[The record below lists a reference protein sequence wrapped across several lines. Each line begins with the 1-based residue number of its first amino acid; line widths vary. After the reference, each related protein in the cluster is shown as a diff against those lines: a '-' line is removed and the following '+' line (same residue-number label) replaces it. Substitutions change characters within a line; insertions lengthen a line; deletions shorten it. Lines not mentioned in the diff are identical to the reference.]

1 MDRVDHW
8 LREASRGMSPTLRW
22 RSRFCSFRGWGRS
35 GGSPRRRGHRQH
47 PGSRGVGLFAL
58 ARQVVE
64 TADGEGSLALLP
76 LPSDLIDD
84 NARGLTATAIAQSDL
99 VVLRPSMLRWPRA
112 CRSHCP
118 PPPCVIWRFGHPH

>member
-1 MDRVDHW
+1 MQ
-8 LREASRGMSPTLRW
+8 L
-22 RSRFCSFRGWGRS
+22 
-35 GGSPRRRGHRQH
+35 
-47 PGSRGVGLFAL
+47 RGVGDEAAAALADAGIASILDLAASALFAL

-99 VVLRPSMLRWPRA
+99 VVLRPRRCSAGRA
-112 CRSHCP
+112 PADRIACP
-118 PPPCVIWRFGHPH
+118 HRA